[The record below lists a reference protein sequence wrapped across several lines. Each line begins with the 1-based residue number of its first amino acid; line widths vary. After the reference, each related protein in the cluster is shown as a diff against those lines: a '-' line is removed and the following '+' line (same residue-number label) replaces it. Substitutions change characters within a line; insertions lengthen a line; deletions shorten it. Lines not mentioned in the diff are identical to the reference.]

1 MNNNICSKYLII
13 TIITLLFVS
22 IFSSPVTSTDL
33 RGTIESNVII
43 ETKLI
48 KHENLVSEVWVD
60 DDYYDGG
67 YNGGHTWAYDAFDNI
82 KDGMSNVSDG
92 GIVHIH
98 EGIYDPFNIEGG
110 SEHLKMDFYTL
121 IYKIFSNLKFHSLQT

>member
-1 MNNNICSKYLII
+1 MNNNICSKYLFI

-60 DDYYDGG
+60 DDYYDDFRDYLDISFNLSFNASGTNNVRLK
-67 YNGGHTWAYDAFDNI
+67 YEDPNSKASKVCMRVMMNNI
-82 KDGMSNVSDG
+82 TQMQYSRPLK
-92 GIVHIH
+92 
-98 EGIYDPFNIEGG
+98 IYI
-110 SEHLKMDFYTL
+110 MT
-121 IYKIFSNLKFHSLQT
+121 